1 MDEPWVGTR
10 QGAESLSFLGL
21 VSMINRKSDEIG
33 DVLEKESSN
42 YEFYCVCKIVCH
54 ASGMVMELKEIAG
67 RACLLGAKSSR
78 R

>member
-1 MDEPWVGTR
+1 MGTR

-54 ASGMVMELKEIAG
+54 ASGMVMELKEICRQG
-67 RACLLGAKSSR
+67 LSFGCQI
-78 R
+78 